1 MHLINPE
8 HRLSLSAATPSRVEL
23 EIGQKLLESRQHG
36 TSGKEAQLN
45 PWRGLITGPQ
55 LKDVQSEQK
64 VQ

>member
-23 EIGQKLLESRQHG
+23 DIGRLLLESRQHG
-36 TSGKEAQLN
+36 TLRKEAQLN

-55 LKDVQSEQK
+55 LKGVQSKQE